1 MSNESSHDQNVQ
13 RRDFIK
19 ALATVPVFGFFL
31 ANLWLKLKK
40 DALKRKNLLVD
51 LVQEKKP
58 PTVIKKSLEWK
69 AFKYWYYWIWRKRIS
84 FSSRCRICHKRLD
97 GLRL

>member
-51 LVQEKKP
+51 LVQEKKS
-58 PTVIKKSLEWK
+58 PTVIKNRSNITACGGARTHDHQL
-69 AFKYWYYWIWRKRIS
+69 
-84 FSSRCRICHKRLD
+84 KRLA
-97 GLRL
+97 LYRLS